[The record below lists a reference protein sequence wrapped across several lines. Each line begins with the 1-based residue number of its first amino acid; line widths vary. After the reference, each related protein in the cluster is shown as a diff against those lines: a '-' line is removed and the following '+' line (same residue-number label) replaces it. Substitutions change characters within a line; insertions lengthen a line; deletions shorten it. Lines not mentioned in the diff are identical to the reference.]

1 MSDFIEFPATGNVKT
16 TTGVYTR
23 RDNPSVF
30 SPVASELPAGSRVTV
45 LGAVVGDAVEGN
57 AHWYRI
63 DEDIFI
69 WAGACTRLDPYPAF
83 PENTRVNW
91 MAVVFEVR

>member
-1 MSDFIEFPATGNVKT
+1 MSDFTELPVTGFVKT
-16 TTGVYTR
+16 TTAVYTR
-23 RDNPSVF
+23 KQNPSVF
-30 SPVASELPAGSRVTV
+30 SPVARELPAGSQLTV
-45 LGAVVGDAVEGN
+45 QAAVMGDAVEGN

-63 DEDIFI
+63 DEDTYI

-83 PENTRVNW
+83 PPGMRTNW

>member
-30 SPVASELPAGSRVTV
+30 SPVACELPAGSRVTV
-45 LGAVVGDAVEGN
+45 LGRWWAMPLKAMRTGIALK
-57 AHWYRI
+57 RI
-63 DEDIFI
+63 
-69 WAGACTRLDPYPAF
+69 RLSGRGLHAARSLSGVSGKQQGELDGGGI
-83 PENTRVNW
+83 
-91 MAVVFEVR
+91 

>member
-30 SPVASELPAGSRVTV
+30 SPVACELPAGSRVTV

-63 DEDIFI
+63 EEYVYLG
-69 WAGACTRLDPYPAF
+69 GACTRLDPYPAF
-83 PENTRVNW
+83 PENNRVNW